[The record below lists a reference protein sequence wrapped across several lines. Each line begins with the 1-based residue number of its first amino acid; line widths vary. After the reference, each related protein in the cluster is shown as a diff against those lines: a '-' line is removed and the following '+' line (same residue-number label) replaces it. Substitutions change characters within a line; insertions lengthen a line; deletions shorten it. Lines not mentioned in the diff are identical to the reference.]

1 MAKPAALHRW
11 AIYIIRKRGELLGS
25 VKAPDEASAIKAA
38 IEKFGIVDPE
48 RQKRLVARHAG
59 KLAPGGRSGLEG

>member
-1 MAKPAALHRW
+1 MALKMGKQAVSRW

-38 IEKFGIVDPE
+38 IKKFGIVDPE
-48 RQKRLVARHAG
+48 R
-59 KLAPGGRSGLEG
+59 